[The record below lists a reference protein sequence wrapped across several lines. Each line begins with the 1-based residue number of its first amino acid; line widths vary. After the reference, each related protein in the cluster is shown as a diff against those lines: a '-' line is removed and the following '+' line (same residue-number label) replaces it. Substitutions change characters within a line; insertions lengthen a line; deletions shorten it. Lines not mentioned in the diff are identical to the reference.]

1 MYNQLLAMIMNCK
14 RISII
19 NILTSQWTYKACT
32 DVWFLYQQVKTM
44 VLIGLNSM
52 NTIDLFI
59 NSIEFHY
66 RMFSCFLL
74 QDGKDYVNI
83 TKLAVDT
90 WLYTGQ
96 RYL

>member
-1 MYNQLLAMIMNCK
+1 MHRHMVPLSTGQNNGAD
-14 RISII
+14 
-19 NILTSQWTYKACT
+19 W
-32 DVWFLYQQVKTM
+32 VK
-44 VLIGLNSM
+44 LRGSM

-59 NSIEFHY
+59 NSLEFHY

-74 QDGKDYVNI
+74 QDGKDYINI
-83 TKLAVDT
+83 TKLAVDI

>member
-14 RISII
+14 RILII

-32 DVWFLYQQVKTM
+32 DVC
-44 VLIGLNSM
+44 SM

-83 TKLAVDT
+83 TKLAVDI

>member
-14 RISII
+14 RILII

-59 NSIEFHY
+59 NPIEFHY
-66 RMFSCFLL
+66 IMFSCFLL

-83 TKLAVDT
+83 TKLAVDI